1 MTWIRHDRRKAYLSS
16 LEYGILG
23 CIDRL
28 TWSLPS
34 LLRGK
39 LDISLR
45 KSDLIPLP
53 IGLSPKTA
61 TAGEGP

>member
-1 MTWIRHDRRKAYLSS
+1 MV
-16 LEYGILG
+16 
-23 CIDRL
+23 
-28 TWSLPS
+28 SLP
-34 LLRGK
+34 LLLIGK
-39 LDISLR
+39 KLSISLR